1 MKKSGASVTVTG
13 AVAIGV
19 TCLDDCTRIV
29 FEAEFGYTMMK
40 SLLKILL
47 LALVIGAAPQALAG
61 KFDLGDLLGQVEG
74 VAIADG
80 KDHRN
85 LTTAQSGGPTL
96 SEAKN
101 MVKRQC
107 NCRIVKSWT
116 TVSGGR
122 EVHHI
127 RFMTKD
133 GTVKTRE
140 IQGRH
145 RQP

>member
-1 MKKSGASVTVTG
+1 
-13 AVAIGV
+13 
-19 TCLDDCTRIV
+19 
-29 FEAEFGYTMMK
+29 MK

-61 KFDLGDLLGQVEG
+61 QFDLGDLLGQVEG

-80 KDHRN
+80 KDHGN
-85 LTTAQSGGPTL
+85 LTTAESGGPTL
-96 SEAKN
+96 SEAKK

-116 TVSGGR
+116 TVSGSR

-140 IQGRH
+140 IQGRR